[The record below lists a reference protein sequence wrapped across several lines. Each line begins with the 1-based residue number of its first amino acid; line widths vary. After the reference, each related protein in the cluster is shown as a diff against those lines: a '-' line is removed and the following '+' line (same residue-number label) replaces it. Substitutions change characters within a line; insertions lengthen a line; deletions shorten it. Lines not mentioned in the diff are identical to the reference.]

1 MTSKEYLKKYKD
13 LFEREEYF
21 ESKIKYCAEA
31 MQHFYVQPNSYYY
44 KERAKEKAEAEE
56 TIKEIKLEQKKIRDK
71 VKQIDDDFLKDLI
84 IYRYIDFLSWEDVTE
99 ALNIKHDP
107 RSINNIKQYSH
118 KRALEALQDIIDNK
132 TMRQ

>member
-21 ESKIKYCAEA
+21 ENKIEYCTEA
-31 MQHFYVQPNSYYY
+31 MTRFYNQPGSYYY
-44 KERAKEKAEAEE
+44 KEREKEKAEAEE

-84 IYRYIDFLSWEDVTE
+84 IYRYIDLLSWEDVTE

>member
-21 ESKIKYCAEA
+21 ESKIEYCTEA
-31 MQHFYVQPNSYYY
+31 MQRFYTQPDSYYY
-44 KERAKEKAEAEE
+44 KERSKEKAEAEE

-84 IYRYIDFLSWEDVTE
+84 IYRYIDLLSWEEVAE

>member
-1 MTSKEYLKKYKD
+1 MTSKEYLKNYKD
-13 LFEREEYF
+13 LFLKEEYF
-21 ESKIKYCAEA
+21 ESKIEYCSEA
-31 MQHFYVQPNSYYY
+31 LQRFYTQPGSYYY
-44 KERAKEKAEAEE
+44 NERLQEKAEAEE
-56 TIKEIKLEQKKIRDK
+56 AIKEIKLEQKKIRDK

-84 IYRYIDFLSWEDVTE
+84 IYRYIDLLSWEDVTE

-118 KRALEALQDIIDNK
+118 KRALEALQEIIDNK